1 MRPCGYRTCGRQKAT
16 GFPETVCSYFLP
28 GIVAFRQHLQ
38 NLARTKG
45 ILELNKVQLLYE
57 QMGPE
62 VDADAASAGPQ
73 LRDLASSCPQV
84 SAAGPPGG
92 PDGSPEPSRTRGVSS
107 GGFAPALRPT
117 ASREASVGLPLDRET
132 AHAGHRRPA
141 PHGGRARASR
151 VRSRGGVWKSVRS
164 AFAAPPPC
172 TRTAAGRLRLPK
184 GDACRHHFRC
194 AVTLNIIRGLCMLK
208 IREKCCLSDKLYLEA
223 IFSALKIL

>member
-92 PDGSPEPSRTRGVSS
+92 PDGSPEPVPDTGR
-107 GGFAPALRPT
+107 FI
-117 ASREASVGLPLDRET
+117 
-132 AHAGHRRPA
+132 RRICPCPA
-141 PHGGRARASR
+141 PHSLSGSF
-151 VRSRGGVWKSVRS
+151 RG
-164 AFAAPPPC
+164 A
-172 TRTAAGRLRLPK
+172 AAGQ
-184 GDACRHHFRC
+184 GDCPRWAQAAGATRGPGTGEPR
-194 AVTLNIIRGLCMLK
+194 AVTGRSLEECALSLCSPSPVHTHSRRKTPSTQGRRLSPPLPMCCHLKHYTWAMYAEDTGKMLFIRQTVLGG
-208 IREKCCLSDKLYLEA
+208 Y
-223 IFSALKIL
+223 F